1 FGKPALLHDFLFSVG
16 SHSLKFQLVRKF
28 QGRSFCKHPDF
39 QTEHEWRIVCNTS
52 FLKKNAGLT
61 GTDMLPDTKWRKGG
75 YGLTPYRETVD
86 VLDCVKE
93 VIVGPG
99 NADRD
104 SIEYVKQFLR
114 FSGVKAEVFLSVSPY
129 R

>member
-1 FGKPALLHDFLFSVG
+1 MARRNQAGHHIDRVCA
-16 SHSLKFQLVRKF
+16 
-28 QGRSFCKHPDF
+28 FCKHPDF